1 MKLYLTSGKLL
12 GQSPH
17 NGHEMDT
24 TIIRQLLLAQ
34 FHQIF
39 TQIGKMHVTAF
50 QHNCTNLHTV
60 AISLL
65 YSAKGLSGDISYL
78 VLSSLDVKMNSLPQF
93 SHWNPVRFFESKL
106 LFKLTLYQ

>member
-39 TQIGKMHVTAF
+39 TQIGRMHVTAF

-65 YSAKGLSGDISYL
+65 SPIFAKGFIEFLRKKIISCSVGEY
-78 VLSSLDVKMNSLPQF
+78 
-93 SHWNPVRFFESKL
+93 
-106 LFKLTLYQ
+106 